1 MQQGPKEVFMV
12 EGLGGEKPL
21 SGTVRING
29 SKNAALPAFA
39 AALLFKH
46 SVRLSNIPA
55 IEDITRICE
64 LLEGIGAKVEKGE
77 GNEYTV
83 RAPSGGKPELNKE
96 ISKRLRA
103 SVIFTGPLLARYG
116 EVQFPHPGG
125 CVIGPRP
132 IDLFLSAYEAMGARS
147 YLSGETYVLSAP
159 EGLHGAEIFFKNQ
172 SVTATEALLMAAVLA
187 EGTTVLH
194 NVALEP
200 EVTSVAEFLRD
211 GGAHIEGIGT
221 TTLTIIGGG
230 VLAKDKPHYLC
241 IPDRIEAG
249 SFLILGAL
257 TAESLTL
264 SDMDPTHIRSLITL
278 LQESGIDLEIGTDSI
293 HIKNSRPNHFYRAIN
308 VKTHE
313 YPGFPT
319 DLQAPLLTYLTQVS
333 GESLVFETVFENRL
347 NYTEDLIR
355 MGANIKVFNP
365 HQAVVTGPTPLRGR
379 DLESPDIRAG
389 LAFLIAAIVASGPSI
404 VHNVYYIDRGYE
416 RIEERLRPLGVS
428 IRREHLLA

>member
-1 MQQGPKEVFMV
+1 M
-12 EGLGGEKPL
+12 
-21 SGTVRING
+21 RING

-39 AALLFKH
+39 AALCFKH
-46 SVRLSNIPA
+46 PVQLSNIPS
-55 IEDITRICE
+55 IEDILRVSE
-64 LLEGIGAKVEKGE
+64 LLEGIGAKVEAGKKGE
-77 GNEYTV
+77 YSIT
-83 RAPSGGKPELNKE
+83 APAGGTPQLNKE
-96 ISKRLRA
+96 IAKRLRA

-132 IDLFLSAYEAMGARS
+132 IDLFLSAYEAMGAHS
-147 YLSGETYVLSAP
+147 YLSGETYILSAP

-172 SVTATEALLMAAVLA
+172 SVTATETILIAAVLA
-187 EGTTVLH
+187 EGITTLH

-200 EVTSVAEFLRD
+200 EVTSIAEFLRD

-221 TTLTIIGGG
+221 TTLTIRGGG
-230 VLAKDKPHYLC
+230 VLTGNKAHYHC

-257 TAESLTL
+257 SAQSLTL
-264 SDMDPTHIRSLITL
+264 TEVDPTVLISLTTL
-278 LQESGIDLEIGTDSI
+278 LQESGVDLEIRKNSL
-293 HIKNSRPNHFYRAIN
+293 HIKNSRPNRSYRALN

-333 GESLVFETVFENRL
+333 GESLIFETVFENRL

-355 MGANIKVFNP
+355 MGADIKVFNP
-365 HQAVVTGPTPLRGR
+365 HQAIITGPTLLKGR

-389 LAFLIAAIVASGPSI
+389 LAFLIAAIVASGPSV

-416 RIEERLRPLGVS
+416 RIEERLQSLGVS
-428 IRREHLLA
+428 VRREHVST